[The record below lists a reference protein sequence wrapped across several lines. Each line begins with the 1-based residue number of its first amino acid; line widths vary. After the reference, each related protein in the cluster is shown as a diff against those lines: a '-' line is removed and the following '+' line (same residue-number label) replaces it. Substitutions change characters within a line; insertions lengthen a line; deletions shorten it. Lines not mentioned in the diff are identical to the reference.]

1 MSGSAAEDEDAAL
14 QALCGSLGVDI
25 LHTEGMEAEINDW
38 AARVKANQVQARA
51 LPQRA
56 RVEEVRM
63 DPDFLRLTE
72 KAWELRKSGDD
83 CVGSDPAQA
92 VRYYEWALDQLRPVP
107 VKHAGPTR
115 CALLLKLACC
125 FLRADP
131 LNDFTMDPA
140 RALRCC
146 EQVKENDLHG
156 AWKAEAQRLK
166 EEAKVLL
173 PKPEAGSHGHAA
185 NRIGND
191 GYAGPQ
197 QQNKIG
203 VQSQTASAHRA
214 SSSLHQRSNNK
225 TIYCLELNSVQTFN
239 MLDTTLTDDMFFA
252 MDAIK
257 EDRMRRT

>member
-1 MSGSAAEDEDAAL
+1 
-14 QALCGSLGVDI
+14 
-25 LHTEGMEAEINDW
+25 
-38 AARVKANQVQARA
+38 
-51 LPQRA
+51 
-56 RVEEVRM
+56 
-63 DPDFLRLTE
+63 
-72 KAWELRKSGDD
+72 
-83 CVGSDPAQA
+83 
-92 VRYYEWALDQLRPVP
+92 
-107 VKHAGPTR
+107 
-115 CALLLKLACC
+115 
-125 FLRADP
+125 
-131 LNDFTMDPA
+131 MDPA

-214 SSSLHQRSNNK
+214 SSSLHQRSSHNK

-239 MLDTTLTDDMFFA
+239 MLDLRAMVERCAERSKDKSRALQDTTLTDDMFFA